1 MVILHCIEIKKHVMN
16 DSFCNFFKSNHIILN
31 IESVIFLVFQ
41 KERMKTKQTATKTNK
56 KQKSQPFISDP
67 GILVFRDFVIGETM
81 NLPFT
86 LTNVSIARNT
96 YKIIGFDKEYESLFN
111 LHYSPPGYVSPGVP
125 VNLSL
130 DFTPKFNS
138 QISCPLH
145 CLAETGPFDILVQCF
160 PKVVNIQI
168 DPFDVFHIGVV
179 TLGEEKEQGFVIR
192 NSGALQAT
200 WTISLESVVSD
211 TGYLNLS
218 EAEDGVL
225 QFSTRHGATKGYSTS
240 TVKVNFKP
248 TRPCQIKFNIKIK
261 FSSSQNEFES
271 FTRDLPIEGTC
282 SDVPIFLE
290 NDKVDF
296 GVCYYNELYRGS
308 LIAHNRSSISQRFSI
323 EMPPNLDKFIDFMP
337 KDGFVQSMS
346 SLQISLKLR
355 TSAKFST
362 YFPQFDKTANLSLK
376 IIVANQ
382 VLPVE
387 FSISFTPSPLKLTFE
402 PPALDF
408 GTFLSTEKKVV
419 PLYITSS
426 LMLPCNFGF
435 VRLPNGVSLSPCNG
449 FGCIMPNETIQ
460 VDVCFQSQMI
470 KKHEFQIQ
478 LLTLQGQKFNIPC
491 SGTVLAPPITFSSTE
506 IDFEATPLGSESSFK
521 FTVQNHRSQTAEI
534 EFETPPNFLFDPVMT
549 TVPGNSKVPIFVTFR
564 PDVPLQAPDPNEDEE
579 GDEATPRSGHG
590 AKDKGKDNSATKKE
604 QKDGK
609 TTKMHSKT
617 KDKKKANVEEEV
629 VEEPKEIISSDFTYK
644 LYNHNIACFYRYRSS
659 SSTSAS
665 GSPQTATTGR
675 HHLLLK
681 ASSIL
686 PTLFVTSVTIINGKS
701 RRSDDY
707 IDLALNNIDF
717 GTVAT
722 GQHLDCI
729 VELRSVT
736 KKTMQLNFV
745 SERGSFEVLTPSCF
759 LKALQTIE
767 VRIRFSPNANMKF
780 KSSVHV
786 ICPERP
792 NTRIKLNL
800 SGEGAAPS
808 ISLSSETLD
817 FGHVVV
823 GHKITRSIQVKN
835 NANFALNYIYELQP
849 TSEMH
854 CVNMNG
860 EDSFTIPFASQ
871 RLQPGQT
878 GEATVVFS
886 PDHDDLSFMNV
897 LVVSAGKDGEKSTV
911 PITACSWPYPMFIMG
926 GVEDPRQRTAFD
938 HYELDEPYFR
948 PNVICEMSYPGPGAQ
963 TNLTFGV
970 AYQTDDV
977 KKVNGEFS
985 FDNLTAPGFAVN
997 PMKSNVEY
1005 GGVVKVAIEYAP
1017 PAETLLQ
1024 VGQWIVSDSFIN
1036 LKCGEFQRKV
1046 PFKLKCLINLQQ
1058 SADLSQLGT
1067 NRTSK
1072 LAAKRKSRK

>member
-1 MVILHCIEIKKHVMN
+1 
-16 DSFCNFFKSNHIILN
+16 
-31 IESVIFLVFQ
+31 
-41 KERMKTKQTATKTNK
+41 MKQATSKANK
-56 KQKSQPFISDP
+56 KQKGQPFISDP

-125 VNLSL
+125 INLSL

-138 QISCPLH
+138 QISCCLH
-145 CLAETGPFDILVQCF
+145 CLAETGPFDIAVQCF

-168 DPFDVFHIGVV
+168 DPFDIFHIGVV
-179 TLGEEKEQGFVIR
+179 TLGEEKEQGFIIR

-200 WTISLESVVSD
+200 WAISLESVVND
-211 TGYLNLS
+211 TGYLTLA

-225 QFSTRHGATKGYSTS
+225 QFSTRHGATKGYSSS

-248 TRPCQIKFNIKIK
+248 TRPCQIKFNIKFK
-261 FSSSQNEFES
+261 FSSGQNEFES

-296 GVCYYNELYRGS
+296 GVCYYNELYRAS
-308 LIAHNRSSISQRFSI
+308 LIAHNRSNISQRFSI

-337 KDGFVQSMS
+337 RDGFVQSMS

-362 YFPQFDKTANLSLK
+362 YFPQFDKTADLSLK

-402 PPALDF
+402 PSSLDF

-419 PLYITSS
+419 PLSITSS

-435 VRLPNGVSLSPCNG
+435 VRLPNGVSISPCNG
-449 FGCIMPNETIQ
+449 FGCIMPNETIE

-470 KKHEFQIQ
+470 KKHDFQIQ

-491 SGTVLAPPITFSSTE
+491 TGTVIAPPITFSSTE
-506 IDFEATPLGSESSFK
+506 IDFEATPLGSESSYK
-521 FTVQNHRSQTAEI
+521 FTVSNNRPQTAEI
-534 EFETPPNFLFDPVMT
+534 EFETPPNFLFDPVVT

-564 PDVPLQAPDPNEDEE
+564 PDVPLQNPDQNEDDE
-579 GDEATPRSGHG
+579 GEGNDGGTGSGQIG
-590 AKDKGKDNSATKKE
+590 KETGNTKGKDDKNTNKKD

-609 TTKMHSKT
+609 AAKQHGKS

-629 VEEPKEIISSDFTYK
+629 IEEPKEIISSDFTYK
-644 LYNHNIACFYRYRSS
+644 LYDHNVACFYRYKSNSTTTNSS
-659 SSTSAS
+659 SS
-665 GSPQTATTGR
+665 GR
-675 HHLLLK
+675 HHLLFK
-681 ASSIL
+681 AASVL
-686 PTLFVTSVTIINGKS
+686 PTLFVTSVSVINGKS

-707 IDLALNNIDF
+707 IDLSLNNIDF

-722 GQHLDCI
+722 GQHLDCV
-729 VELRSVT
+729 VEIRSVT
-736 KKTMQLNFV
+736 KKTMQLEFV
-745 SERGSFEVLTPSCF
+745 SERGSFEVLTPPCM

-780 KSSVHV
+780 KSSVLIV
-786 ICPERP
+786 CPERP

-800 SGEGAAPS
+800 KGEGAAPS

-849 TSEMH
+849 TNEMH

-860 EDSFTIPFASQ
+860 EDSFSIPYASQ

-878 GEATVVFS
+878 GEATVIFN
-886 PDHDDLSFMNV
+886 PDHDDLNFMNV
-897 LVVSAGKDGEKSTV
+897 LVVSAGKDGEKLTI

-948 PNVICEMSYPGPGAQ
+948 PNVICEMSYPGPGSQ
-963 TNLTFGV
+963 TTLTFGV
-970 AYQTDDV
+970 AYQTDDI
-977 KKVNGEFS
+977 KKTNGEFS
-985 FDNLTAPGFAVN
+985 FDNLTAPGFSVN

-1005 GGVVKVAIEYAP
+1005 GGVAKATIEYAP

-1036 LKCGEFQRKV
+1036 LKCGEFTRKV

-1067 NRTSK
+1067 TRQSK
-1072 LAAKRKSRK
+1072 LGAKRKSRK